1 MKRFIAVFCIFCGAA
16 LLSAENTGIS
26 FSAGASYTDYFSR
39 TTLDAGAASASPLWA
54 QMKTGT
60 VYERNRAA
68 GFSFDARLYYF
79 YAMLCAAFPQKSW
92 GTVLNAAPPGDMPL
106 SSGAYMLDV
115 QTGAGYTFFKEK
127 PVTLFVGGGFG
138 LNSKR
143 SFVHVSGKEYLRAD
157 TLIGAG
163 LNILLSFYPL
173 SQCGF
178 YIGAADSVYFYPL
191 KMQRVLD
198 GVELN
203 NAAVKKPLANSL
215 NIKGGIVIRL

>member
-1 MKRFIAVFCIFCGAA
+1 MKRFIAVFCIFCGTA
-16 LLSAENTGIS
+16 LLSAENADIS
-26 FSAGASYTDYFSR
+26 FSAGASYADYFSR
-39 TTLDAGAASASPLWA
+39 TTLDPGAANASPLWA

-60 VYERNRAA
+60 VYERNKAA

-79 YAMLCAAFPQKSW
+79 YTMLSVAFPQKSW
-92 GTVLNAAPPGDMPL
+92 GTVLSTVPPGYTPL

-138 LNSKR
+138 LNSKK
-143 SFVHVSGKEYLRAD
+143 SITEVSGKEYLRAD

-173 SQCGF
+173 SKCGF
-178 YIGAADSVYFYPL
+178 YVGAADSVYFYPL
-191 KMQRVLD
+191 KIQRVLD

-203 NAAVKKPLANSL
+203 NTAVKKPLANSL
-215 NIKGGIVIRL
+215 TIKGGVIIRL

>member
-1 MKRFIAVFCIFCGAA
+1 MKRFITVFCIFCGAA
-16 LLSAENTGIS
+16 LLSAENADIS
-26 FSAGASYTDYFSR
+26 FSAGASYADYFSR
-39 TTLDAGAASASPLWA
+39 TTLDPGAASASPLWA
-54 QMKTGT
+54 QMKIGT
-60 VYERNRAA
+60 VYERNKAA

-79 YAMLCAAFPQKSW
+79 YTMLSVAFPQKSW
-92 GTVLNAAPPGDMPL
+92 GTVLSTVPPGDTPL

-138 LNSKR
+138 LNSKK
-143 SFVHVSGKEYLRAD
+143 SITEVSGKEYLRAD

-173 SQCGF
+173 SKCGF
-178 YIGAADSVYFYPL
+178 YVGAADSVYFYPL
-191 KMQRVLD
+191 KIQRVLD

-203 NAAVKKPLANSL
+203 NTAVKKPLANSL
-215 NIKGGIVIRL
+215 TIKGGVIIRL

>member
-1 MKRFIAVFCIFCGAA
+1 MKRFITVFCIFCGAA

-26 FSAGASYTDYFSR
+26 FSAGASYTDHFSR
-39 TTLDAGAASASPLWA
+39 VMLDASAASASPLWA

-60 VYERNRAA
+60 VYERNKAA

-79 YAMLCAAFPQKSW
+79 YTMLSVAFPQKSS
-92 GTVLNAAPPGDMPL
+92 GTVLSAAPPKDMPL
-106 SSGAYMLDV
+106 FSGAYMLDV
-115 QTGAGYTFFKEK
+115 QMGAGYTFFKEK

-138 LNSKR
+138 LNSKK
-143 SFVHVSGKEYLRAD
+143 SITEVSGKEYLRAD

-163 LNILLSFYPL
+163 ANILLSFYPL
-173 SQCGF
+173 SKCGF
-178 YIGAADSVYFYPL
+178 YVGAADSVYFYPI
-191 KMQRVLD
+191 KTQRMLD

-203 NAAVKKPLANSL
+203 NTAVKKTLANSF

>member
-1 MKRFIAVFCIFCGAA
+1 MKRFITVFCIFCGAA
-16 LLSAENTGIS
+16 LLSAENADIS
-26 FSAGASYTDYFSR
+26 FSAGASYADYFSR
-39 TTLDAGAASASPLWA
+39 TTLDPGAASASPLWA
-54 QMKTGT
+54 QMKIGT
-60 VYERNRAA
+60 VYERNKAA

-79 YAMLCAAFPQKSW
+79 YTMLSVAFPQKSW
-92 GTVLNAAPPGDMPL
+92 GTVLSTVPPGYTPL

-138 LNSKR
+138 LNSKK
-143 SFVHVSGKEYLRAD
+143 SITEVSGKEYLRAD

-173 SQCGF
+173 SKCGF
-178 YIGAADSVYFYPL
+178 YVGAADSVYFYPL
-191 KMQRVLD
+191 KIQRVLD

-203 NAAVKKPLANSL
+203 NTAVKKPLANSL
-215 NIKGGIVIRL
+215 TIKGGVIIRL

>member
-1 MKRFIAVFCIFCGAA
+1 MKRFIAVFCIFCGTA
-16 LLSAENTGIS
+16 LLSAENADIS
-26 FSAGASYTDYFSR
+26 FSAGASYADYFSR
-39 TTLDAGAASASPLWA
+39 TTLDPGAASASPLWA
-54 QMKTGT
+54 QMKTDT
-60 VYERNRAA
+60 VYERNKAA

-79 YAMLCAAFPQKSW
+79 YTMLSVAFPQKSW
-92 GTVLNAAPPGDMPL
+92 GTVLSTVPPGDTPL

-138 LNSKR
+138 LNSKK
-143 SFVHVSGKEYLRAD
+143 SITEVSGKEYLRAD

-173 SQCGF
+173 SKCGF
-178 YIGAADSVYFYPL
+178 YVGAADSVYFYPL
-191 KMQRVLD
+191 KIQRVLD

-203 NAAVKKPLANSL
+203 NTAVKKPLANSL
-215 NIKGGIVIRL
+215 TIKGGVIIRL